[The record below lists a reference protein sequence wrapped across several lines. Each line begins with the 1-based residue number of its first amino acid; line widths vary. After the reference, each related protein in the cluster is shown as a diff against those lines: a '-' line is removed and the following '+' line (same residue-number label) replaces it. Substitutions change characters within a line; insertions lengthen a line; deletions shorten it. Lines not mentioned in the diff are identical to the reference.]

1 MSQNDHWQAAAARTI
16 AAPRLTGDQT
26 MLTNA
31 RVLLVATCAVAATA
45 ANATPTSTL
54 FAAPPA
60 GASGPDSI
68 TTGAGSIWVS
78 YAGGTTADGSQP
90 AGFSTVVRY
99 DHAGNVQKTFSIA
112 GSVDGLKYNPN
123 TGAIWALQNQDANSN
138 LTIID
143 PSTNTTTSVPYAV
156 VSPNQGYDDVAF
168 RGKDTYLSYTNPVA
182 PGDVTVQKIVPGSGP
197 IAVTPILTAGAPGT
211 NLVTGASGFVP
222 GTADPD
228 SLKLAPNGDLVQTS
242 GNRDTLVFVHN
253 PGTASQTVGY
263 LPLSGPG
270 GTAVGSL
277 DDSLFVTAASGDLY
291 LTETSG
297 NKVDEIELSGLTPG
311 TLIASLG
318 QPGELGIIDPA
329 TGIVT
334 PLITGLTGPHGLAF
348 IGDVPEPASLA
359 VLGLGAAGLTAARR
373 RRAA

>member
-1 MSQNDHWQAAAARTI
+1 MLLSQRTLL
-16 AAPRLTGDQT
+16 ASVGALT
-26 MLTNA
+26 
-31 RVLLVATCAVAATA
+31 LLSTA
-45 ANATPTSTL
+45 ANATPTATL
-54 FAAPPA
+54 FAAAPT

-90 AGFSTVVRY
+90 AGVSTVVRY
-99 DHAGNVQKTFSIA
+99 DQAGKVQNSFSIA

-123 TGAIWALQNQDANSN
+123 NGTIWALQNQDANSN

-143 PSTNTTTSVPYAV
+143 PKTNTTTSVAYAI
-156 VSPNQGYDDVAF
+156 VSQSQGYDDVAF
-168 RGKDTYLSYTNPVA
+168 RGKDAFLSYTNPAA
-182 PGDVTVQKIVPGSGP
+182 PGDVTVQKIVPGTSP

-211 NLVTGASGFVP
+211 NLVTGLAGFVP

-242 GNRDTLVFVHN
+242 GNRDTLVFIHN
-253 PGTASQTVGY
+253 PGTAQQTVGY

-270 GTAVGSL
+270 GAAVGKL
-277 DDSLFVTAASGDLY
+277 DDSLFVTATSGDLY

-297 NKVDEIELSGLTPG
+297 NKVDEIELSGLAPG
-311 TLIASLG
+311 TLLASLG
-318 QPGELGIIDPA
+318 TPGELGIIDPT

-334 PLITGLTGPHGLAF
+334 PLITGLSGPHGLAF

-359 VLGLGAAGLTAARR
+359 VLGLGLGGVAAARH